1 MEIKVEEIR
10 ENDEIIYAC
19 NADLRKVRVVRP
31 PRKYVNKDGSV
42 KYGSTLCEYKTFE
55 RTVQAYWNPART
67 YTRHVHFL
75 DELEDPSEEAV
86 INQIRVDFNYR
97 KGWLLKREEL

>member
-19 NADLRKVRVVRP
+19 NGDLRRVRVVRP

-42 KYGSTLCEYKTFE
+42 KYGSTLCEYKTVE
-55 RTVQAYWNPART
+55 RTVQAYWNPSKFVKR
-67 YTRHVHFL
+67 YFHFL
-75 DELEDPSEEAV
+75 NELEDPSEEV
-86 INQIRVDFNYR
+86 IINQVRVDFNYR
-97 KGWLLKREEL
+97 NGWLLKREEL